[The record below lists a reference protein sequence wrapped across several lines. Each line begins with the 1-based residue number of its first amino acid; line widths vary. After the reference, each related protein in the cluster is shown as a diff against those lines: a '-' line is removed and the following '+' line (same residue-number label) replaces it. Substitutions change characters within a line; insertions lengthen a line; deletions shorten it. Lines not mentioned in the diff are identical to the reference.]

1 MELESR
7 PDANV
12 VSDLE
17 QNQIF
22 QSTYKETRKSKSN
35 KMYANGYL
43 ARYPTRKELLS
54 EDYQRRVQQEEA
66 LIESF
71 RQLQDRLDAQD
82 DEREAERQEHK
93 RQLEQVNKEREAD
106 REALRQA
113 TLLLQAAQKQAS
125 VQTVILTTSIF

>member
-1 MELESR
+1 MH
-7 PDANV
+7 
-12 VSDLE
+12 
-17 QNQIF
+17 
-22 QSTYKETRKSKSN
+22 
-35 KMYANGYL
+35 ANGYL

-71 RQLQDRLDAQD
+71 RQLQNRLDSQNE
-82 DEREAERQEHK
+82 EREAERQEHK

-106 REALRQA
+106 REALKQA

-125 VQTVILTTSIF
+125 LQLVILTSIFS

>member
-1 MELESR
+1 MH
-7 PDANV
+7 
-12 VSDLE
+12 
-17 QNQIF
+17 
-22 QSTYKETRKSKSN
+22 
-35 KMYANGYL
+35 ANGYL

-71 RQLQDRLDAQD
+71 RQLQDRLDAQN
-82 DEREAERQEHK
+82 EETEAERQEHK

-125 VQTVILTTSIF
+125 LQLVILTSIFS

>member
-12 VSDLE
+12 ISDLE
-17 QNQIF
+17 KNQIF
-22 QSTYKETRKSKSN
+22 QSTYKETRKFKSN
-35 KMYANGYL
+35 KMHANGYL

-71 RQLQDRLDAQD
+71 RQLQDRLDTQNE
-82 DEREAERQEHK
+82 EREVERQEHK

-113 TLLLQAAQKQAS
+113 KLLLQASQKQAS
-125 VQTVILTTSIF
+125 LQLAILTSIFS